1 MIKLILTI
9 VAVFGLTL
17 NAMADQDTAPTDTAP
32 TDTVPTDT
40 VPTDAAPTI
49 EKEASTDTV
58 TLEPRLPLNE
68 LRVFAEAFNRI
79 GSAYVE
85 EIDDKTLLENAI
97 KGMLSQM
104 DPHSSYLDKDSFDDL
119 QESTSG
125 NYGGLGIEIGMED
138 GFVKVISPMDD
149 TPAAKAGIES
159 GDLIIQLNDTPV
171 KGMSLSDAI
180 EAMRGEPG
188 SEIEITLIKTDNP
201 TPTPL
206 TLTREVIKV
215 ASVRQ
220 RYLED
225 GFGYLRIAQFQSG
238 TGDEVEKAVIQ
249 LKDKG
254 DLEGLIIDL
263 RNNPGGVLQSA
274 VAVSDVFIDGGLIV
288 STRGRMQDSEH
299 RYNARTPDSIHGVPI
314 VVLVNAG
321 TASASEIVAGALQDH
336 GRAIVMGTTTFGKGS
351 VQTILPLTNEK
362 AIKLTTAR
370 YYTPNG
376 KSIQAAGIIPD
387 IWVGRSKVTP
397 AKSNPWR
404 IKEKNLPKHLAGDN
418 ESAKGE
424 SDVDDPQSPD
434 SLDPDSPDSPD
445 SPESASPYS
454 SNMELA
460 VRDYQL
466 NEALTLLKGLHILG
480 RTKTPQG

>member
-1 MIKLILTI
+1 MINLILTI
-9 VAVFGLTL
+9 VAMFGLTL

-40 VPTDAAPTI
+40 APTI
-49 EKEASTDTV
+49 EEEASTDTV
-58 TLEPRLPLNE
+58 SLEPRLPLNE

-79 GSAYVE
+79 SSAYVE

-215 ASVRQ
+215 ASVRH
-220 RYLED
+220 RYLEE

-238 TGDEVEKAVIQ
+238 TGGEVEKAVIQ
-249 LKDKG
+249 LKDEG

-288 STRGRMQDSEH
+288 STRGRMEDSEH

-336 GRAIVMGTTTFGKGS
+336 SRAIVMGTTTFGKGS

-404 IKEKNLPKHLAGDN
+404 IKEKNLAKHLAADN

-434 SLDPDSPDSPD
+434 SLDPDSLDPDSLD
-445 SPESASPYS
+445 SPESTSPYS

-466 NEALTLLKGLHILG
+466 NEALTLLKGLHILS
-480 RTKTPQG
+480 RMKTPQG

>member
-1 MIKLILTI
+1 MIKLILSI

-17 NAMADQDTAPTDTAP
+17 NAMAEQDTVSTDI
-32 TDTVPTDT
+32 VPSIEKEASTDT

-79 GSAYVE
+79 SSAYVE

-188 SEIEITLIKTDNP
+188 SEIEITLIRTDNP

-215 ASVRQ
+215 ASVRH

-299 RYNARTPDSIHGVPI
+299 RYNARTPDSINGVPI

-404 IKEKNLPKHLAGDN
+404 IKEKNLPKHLAADN
-418 ESAKGE
+418 KSTIGE
-424 SDVDDPQSPD
+424 SDVDDPQSSD
-434 SLDPDSPDSPD
+434 SMDPDSMD
-445 SPESASPYS
+445 PESTSPYS
-454 SNMELA
+454 SNVELA

-466 NEALTLLKGLHILG
+466 NEALTLLKGLHIIS
-480 RTKTPQG
+480 RMKTPQG

>member
-17 NAMADQDTAPTDTAP
+17 NAMADQDTAPTDTA
-32 TDTVPTDT
+32 PTDT

-434 SLDPDSPDSPD
+434 SLDPDSPDSPE